1 MYTHMAYMH
10 INWIHTLYINFNIYF
25 FHCYV
30 VPLASVQLEGT
41 DQLEIQIPDRLFNR
55 KTGSASVRN
64 GGKGIPKVRDSRD
77 TMGNNLSTLGEENIP
92 LTGQKTY
99 GNRNQSQ
106 SSYVS
111 LHHEPNSLEVDLI

>member
-1 MYTHMAYMH
+1 MSFV
-10 INWIHTLYINFNIYF
+10 LYL
-25 FHCYV
+25 

-55 KTGSASVRN
+55 KAGSAAVRN
-64 GGKGIPKVRDSRD
+64 GGQRVPKSVRESRD
-77 TMGNNLSTLGEENIP
+77 MMGNNLSTLGEENIP

-99 GNRNQSQ
+99 GNRNQNQ

-111 LHHEPNSLEVDLI
+111 LHHEPNSVQADII